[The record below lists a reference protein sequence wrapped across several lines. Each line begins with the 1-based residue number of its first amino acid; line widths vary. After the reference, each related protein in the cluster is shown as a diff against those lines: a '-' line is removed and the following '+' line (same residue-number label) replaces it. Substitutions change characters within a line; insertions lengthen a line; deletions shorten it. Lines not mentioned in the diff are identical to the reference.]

1 MKKRL
6 LVILA
11 IAISLAAT
19 QLIAGGNGDPTGNVD
34 RLAVCHKPGTP
45 AEKTLHVPLTAVP
58 GHWGHGDTLGE
69 CGGEVPESD

>member
-6 LVILA
+6 LIILA

-34 RLAVCHKPGTP
+34 RLAVCHKAGTP

-58 GHWGHGDTLGE
+58 GHMVHGDTLGE
-69 CGGEVPESD
+69 CGEDPS